1 MTKTIVGLFDD
12 IEESR
17 EVVRELIDAGIDRD
31 EISFVTNNANNE
43 PVSYEG
49 GDDTSGAATG
59 AGFGALVG
67 GIGGLLVGIGAF
79 AIPGVGPVV
88 GAGWLVATFMGAGI
102 GAIAGGLL
110 GALVDV
116 GVPEADAQYYSEG
129 VRRGGTLIAVRTN
142 ESNAGRIA
150 DIMGSHGAVDINKRG
165 ADYRANGYTG
175 YNPNAQPMTAAEVIE
190 ERHKYRSNTESEIVM
205 PPFSGHHL

>member
-88 GAGWLVATFMGAGI
+88 GAGWLTATIAGAGI
-102 GAIAGGLL
+102 GTLAGGFI
-110 GALVDV
+110 GALTGS
-116 GVPEADAQYYSEG
+116 GVPEEDAQYYSEG

-165 ADYRANGYTG
+165 TDYRANGYSG
-175 YNPNAQPMTAAEVIE
+175 YDPNAQPMTAAEVIE

-205 PPFSGHHL
+205 PPFSGHRL

>member
-31 EISFVTNNANNE
+31 EISFVANNANNE

-49 GDDTSGAATG
+49 GDDTSGTATG
-59 AGFGALVG
+59 AGVGALVG

-88 GAGWLVATFMGAGI
+88 GVGWLVATFMGAGI

-110 GALVDV
+110 GALVDA
-116 GVPEADAQYYSEG
+116 GVPEEDAQYYSEG

-175 YNPNAQPMTAAEVIE
+175 YNRNAQPMTAAEVIE
-190 ERHKYRSNTESEIVM
+190 ERHKYRSNTESEVVM
-205 PPFSGHHL
+205 PPFSGHRL